1 MKNSLVYLRPSRLT
15 YVRHTGAYTKTIPA
29 AWSEMM
35 AWLGKTGLHSPT
47 GRAYGLLRDCPS
59 KVAPENCRFDACI
72 DLDPLFEERAIREL
86 GAQTLPGGSYLRVR
100 NTGSYG
106 DLKTKLADFHESFA
120 IPEGLKLDER
130 RPLVAIYL
138 DNPLRADD
146 GTLRAEIC
154 LPVAV
159 NSGRGEDNGRA
170 AA

>member
-1 MKNSLVYLRPSRLT
+1 MKNGLVYLRPSRLT
-15 YVRHTGAYTKTIPA
+15 YVRHNGSYATTIPT
-29 AWSEMM
+29 AWTEMM
-35 AWLGKTGLHSPT
+35 AWLAKTGLHNV
-47 GRAYGLLRDCPS
+47 GRVYGLLRDCPS

-72 DLDPLFEERAIREL
+72 ELDPLFEERAIREL

-100 NTGSYG
+100 NTGTHA
-106 DLKTKLADFHESFA
+106 DLKSKLADFHKSFD

-146 GTLRAEIC
+146 ATMRAEVC
-154 LPVAV
+154 LPVGVA
-159 NSGRGEDNGRA
+159 SGRGEDNGRA